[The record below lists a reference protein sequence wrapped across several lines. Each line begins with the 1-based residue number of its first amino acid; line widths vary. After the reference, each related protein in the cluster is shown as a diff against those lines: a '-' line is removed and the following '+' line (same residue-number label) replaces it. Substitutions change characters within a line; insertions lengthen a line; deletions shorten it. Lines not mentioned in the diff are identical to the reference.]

1 MIATVDVWLHGFAHA
16 RRTVQLAGRVEALGF
31 DGLLVADSQNLNA
44 DVWIELG
51 LIAAATER
59 SASVPA

>member
-1 MIATVDVWLHGFAHA
+1 VELA
-16 RRTVQLAGRVEALGF
+16 RRVEAWGF

-59 SASVPA
+59 ISVGPSASSSASRS